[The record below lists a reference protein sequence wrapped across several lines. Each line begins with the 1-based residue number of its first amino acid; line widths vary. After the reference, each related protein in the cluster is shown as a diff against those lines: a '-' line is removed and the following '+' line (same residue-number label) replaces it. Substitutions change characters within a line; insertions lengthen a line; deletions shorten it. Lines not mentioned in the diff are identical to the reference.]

1 MPETSVPDLTDAAQ
15 LSLASC
21 AAEVGEIFARAFRT
35 LEGWRDAIVAAGPVR
50 AAELDALVEALVV
63 PALRAEPP
71 APGGVPESLLIGAG
85 FIAAPQYV
93 TGRDAHFAWWLGPL
107 AGTPLLGTTS
117 GPSRL
122 DLAARVNT
130 EFLRDFRELEWY
142 QVPESTNH
150 THVTGPYV
158 DHLCTFDYVITL
170 TMPVRVDRDMVGVV
184 GADVFVKS
192 LEQVLLP
199 HFLALAS
206 PVLLINEAGRVVVS
220 TEPSLPA
227 GDILPNPRHPLGDYD
242 RMPCPGTPFL
252 IATRTRNATI

>member
-1 MPETSVPDLTDAAQ
+1 MTPSETTGRTGTAP

-21 AAEVGEIFARAFRT
+21 ASEVGAIFARAFRT
-35 LEGWRDAIVAAGPVR
+35 LEAWRDAIAAAGPVR
-50 AAELDALVEALVV
+50 AIELDALVEGLVV
-63 PALRAEPP
+63 PALRAAAP
-71 APGGVPESLLIGAG
+71 AAGGIPESLLIGAG

-122 DLAARVNT
+122 DLASRVNT
-130 EFLRDFRELEWY
+130 EFLRDFRDLEWY
-142 QVPESTNH
+142 QVPETTDR

-158 DHLCTFDYVITL
+158 DHLCTFEYVITL
-170 TMPVRVDRDMVGVV
+170 TMPVRVNERMVGVV
-184 GADVFVKS
+184 GADMFVKS

-199 HFLALAS
+199 HLLALAS
-206 PVLLINEAGRVVVS
+206 PVALINEAGRVVVS

-227 GDILPNPRHPLGDYD
+227 GDILPNARHPLGDYD
-242 RMPCPGTPFL
+242 RLPCPGTPFL
-252 IATRTRNATI
+252 IATRTRGAAI